1 MALVFPAS
9 MLSQATASSPKTNT
23 AAAKT
28 EPAAPPHDLSGLW
41 FGGVG
46 GGLGVRGPV
55 SPMTPEGEAR
65 FNSNTAE
72 LKSDRTI
79 SADPTFRCEPPGVPH
94 IYGVGGYSIE
104 FIQ

>member
-1 MALVFPAS
+1 
-9 MLSQATASSPKTNT
+9 
-23 AAAKT
+23 T

-46 GGLGVRGPV
+46 GGLRVRGPG
-55 SPMTPEGEAR
+55 SPMTPQGQAR
-65 FNSNTAE
+65 FNFTTDE
-72 LKSDRTI
+72 VKSDRTI

-104 FIQ
+104 FLHTPARILVFYESINPFRTVGMEG